1 VVRVRGR
8 RRRGRKQRRIK
19 KGQTQFKIPILIED
33 WNFEFTK
40 FPLFNFLK
48 RDKEKTK
55 EGLTKTR
62 ESFKTKIQNLI
73 WLDNDITPEFW
84 TGLEDTLVEA
94 DLGGEVTMEVVDNLR
109 ARADLERIV
118 SPKKA
123 EGILKEELIKVLNDA
138 LPPSPNGRGAGGEGS
153 KPHVILMVG
162 VNGAGKTTS
171 IGKLAHY
178 LRQQNKRV
186 VLAAADTFRA
196 AAIEQLQI
204 WGERVKVNVV
214 AHQQGADPGAVAFD
228 AYQSAKA
235 NNADVLIVDTAGRLQ
250 SKTNLMKEL
259 EKISRVLQK
268 SDPTAPH
275 ETLLVLD
282 AVTGQNGLNQAR
294 EFKKTVPLT
303 GILLAKLDGTAKGG
317 IVFAIAK
324 ELKLPIK
331 YIGTGEKI
339 DDFAEFDA
347 KEFVED
353 LFEG

>member
-1 VVRVRGR
+1 
-8 RRRGRKQRRIK
+8 
-19 KGQTQFKIPILIED
+19 
-33 WNFEFTK
+33 
-40 FPLFNFLK
+40 LFNFLK
-48 RDKEKTK
+48 RDQAKTK
-55 EGLTKTR
+55 ESLTKTR
-62 ESFKTKIQNLI
+62 ESFRTKLQNLI
-73 WLDNDITPEFW
+73 WLDNEITPEFW
-84 TGLEDTLVEA
+84 TGLEDTLISA
-94 DLGGEVTMEVVDNLR
+94 DLGGETTMEVVDNLR
-109 ARADLERIV
+109 ERSDKERIV

-123 EGILKEELIKVLNDA
+123 EALLKQELVHVLEEA
-138 LPPSPNGRGAGGEGS
+138 GQAPPTANNGAAMA

-171 IGKLAHY
+171 IGKLAY
-178 LRQQNKRV
+178 YFRSRGKRV

-204 WGERVKVNVV
+204 WGERAKVNVI
-214 AHQQGADPGAVAFD
+214 AHQQGSDPGAVAFD
-228 AYQSAKA
+228 AYQSARA
-235 NNADVLIVDTAGRLQ
+235 GNADILIVDTAGRLQ

-259 EKISRVLQK
+259 EKIARVIQK
-268 SDPTAPH
+268 NDPTAPH

-294 EFKKTVPLT
+294 EFKKAVPLT
-303 GILLAKLDGTAKGG
+303 GIVLAKLDGTAKGG

-331 YIGTGEKI
+331 YIGTGEGI
-339 DDFAEFDA
+339 DDLVEFDA

>member
-1 VVRVRGR
+1 M
-8 RRRGRKQRRIK
+8 
-19 KGQTQFKIPILIED
+19 
-33 WNFEFTK
+33 
-40 FPLFNFLK
+40 FNFLK

-62 ESFKTKIQNLI
+62 ESFKTKLQNLI

-84 TGLEDTLVEA
+84 TGLEDTLVQA
-94 DLGGEVTMEVVDNLR
+94 DLGGEVTMQVVDNLR
-109 ARADLERIV
+109 ARADVDRIT
-118 SPKKA
+118 SPKRA
-123 EGILKEELIKVLNDA
+123 EALLKEELVNVLQGA
-138 LPPSPNGRGAGGEGS
+138 GQTGSPNGTYTA
-153 KPHVILMVG
+153 KPHVMLIVG

-171 IGKLAHY
+171 IGKLAYY
-178 LRQQNKRV
+178 LRQRNKRV
-186 VLAAADTFRA
+186 ILAAGDTFRA
-196 AAIEQLQI
+196 AAIEQLQV

-228 AYQSAKA
+228 AYQSAQA
-235 NNADVLIVDTAGRLQ
+235 NKADVLIVDTAGRLQ

-282 AVTGQNGLNQAR
+282 ALSGQNGLSQAR

-303 GILLAKLDGTAKGG
+303 GIILAKLDSTAKGG
-317 IVFAIAK
+317 IVFAIAQ
-324 ELKLPIK
+324 ELKLPIR

-339 DDFAEFDA
+339 DDLAEFNA
-347 KEFVED
+347 QEFVND
-353 LFEG
+353 LFES

>member
-1 VVRVRGR
+1 M
-8 RRRGRKQRRIK
+8 
-19 KGQTQFKIPILIED
+19 
-33 WNFEFTK
+33 
-40 FPLFNFLK
+40 FNFLK

-62 ESFKTKIQNLI
+62 ESFKTKLQNLI
-73 WLDNDITPEFW
+73 WLDNEITPEFW
-84 TGLEDTLVEA
+84 VGLEDTLIQA
-94 DLGGEVTMEVVDNLR
+94 DFGGEATMQVVDDLR
-109 ARADLERIV
+109 ARADAERIV
-118 SPKKA
+118 SPQKIQGLLKA
-123 EGILKEELIKVLNDA
+123 ELVKALNDA
-138 LPPSPNGRGAGGEGS
+138 GQTAPQRGVWQA
-153 KPHVILMVG
+153 KPHIILMVG

-171 IGKLAHY
+171 IGKLAKY
-178 LRQQNKRV
+178 FRDQNKRV
-186 VLAAADTFRA
+186 LLAAGDTFRA
-196 AAIEQLQI
+196 AAIEQLQV

-228 AYQSAKA
+228 AYQSAVA
-235 NNADVLIVDTAGRLQ
+235 NNADVLIIDTAGRLQ

-259 EKISRVLQK
+259 EKIARVLQK
-268 SDPTAPH
+268 GDPTAPH

-294 EFKKTVPLT
+294 EFQKAAPLT
-303 GILLAKLDGTAKGG
+303 GIVLAKLDGTAKGG

-339 DDFAEFDA
+339 DDLAEFDA
-347 KEFVED
+347 KEFVGD

>member
-1 VVRVRGR
+1 MTAKRGWS
-8 RRRGRKQRRIK
+8 KQ
-19 KGQTQFKIPILIED
+19 
-33 WNFEFTK
+33 
-40 FPLFNFLK
+40 LFNFLK

-62 ESFKTKIQNLI
+62 ESFKTKLQNLI

-84 TGLEDTLVEA
+84 TGLEDTLIQA
-94 DLGGEVTMEVVDNLR
+94 DLGGEATMEVVDNLR
-109 ARADLERIV
+109 LRADEERIT

-123 EGILKEELIKVLNDA
+123 EGLLKDELIKVLDEAGQTN
-138 LPPSPNGRGAGGEGS
+138 SHNGTYTA

-171 IGKLAHY
+171 IGKLANY

-186 VLAAADTFRA
+186 ILAAADTFRA
-196 AAIEQLQI
+196 AAIEQLQV

-268 SDPTAPH
+268 NDPTAPH

-282 AVTGQNGLNQAR
+282 AVTGQNGLSQAR
-294 EFKKTVPLT
+294 EFKKAVPLT
-303 GILLAKLDGTAKGG
+303 GIVLAKLDGTAKGG

-339 DDFAEFDA
+339 DDLAEFDA
-347 KEFVED
+347 QEFVND
-353 LFEG
+353 LFDA

>member
-1 VVRVRGR
+1 M
-8 RRRGRKQRRIK
+8 
-19 KGQTQFKIPILIED
+19 
-33 WNFEFTK
+33 
-40 FPLFNFLK
+40 FNFLK

-62 ESFKTKIQNLI
+62 ESFKTKLQNLI

-84 TGLEDTLVEA
+84 TGLEDTLVQA
-94 DLGGEVTMEVVDNLR
+94 DLGGEVTMEVVDTLR
-109 ARADLERIV
+109 ARADEDRIV

-123 EGILKEELIKVLNDA
+123 EGLLKEELLNVLKDA
-138 LPPSPNGRGAGGEGS
+138 GQTISHNGAYTA
-153 KPHVILMVG
+153 KPHVILVVG
-162 VNGAGKTTS
+162 VNGVGKTTS
-171 IGKLAHY
+171 IGKLAGY
-178 LRQQNKRV
+178 LRQRNKRV
-186 VLAAADTFRA
+186 LLAAADTFRA
-196 AAIEQLQI
+196 AAIEQLQV

-235 NNADVLIVDTAGRLQ
+235 NNVDVLIVDTAGRLQ

-268 SDPTAPH
+268 NDPTAPH

-303 GILLAKLDGTAKGG
+303 GIVLAKLDGTAKGG

-324 ELKLPIK
+324 ELNLPIK

-347 KEFVED
+347 NEFVED

>member
-1 VVRVRGR
+1 M
-8 RRRGRKQRRIK
+8 
-19 KGQTQFKIPILIED
+19 
-33 WNFEFTK
+33 
-40 FPLFNFLK
+40 FNFLK

-62 ESFKTKIQNLI
+62 ESFKTKLQNLI

-84 TGLEDTLVEA
+84 TGLEDTLVQA

-109 ARADLERIV
+109 ARADVDRIT
-118 SPKKA
+118 SPKRA
-123 EGILKEELIKVLNDA
+123 EALLKEELVKVLKEA
-138 LPPSPNGRGAGGEGS
+138 GQTSPSNGNYTA
-153 KPHVILMVG
+153 KPHVMLIVG

-171 IGKLAHY
+171 IGKLANY
-178 LRQQNKRV
+178 LRQRNKRV
-186 VLAAADTFRA
+186 ILAAGDTFRA
-196 AAIEQLQI
+196 AAIEQLQV

-214 AHQQGADPGAVAFD
+214 AHQQGSDPGAVAFD
-228 AYQSAKA
+228 AYQSAQA
-235 NNADVLIVDTAGRLQ
+235 NKADVLIVDTAGRLQ

-268 SDPTAPH
+268 NDPTAPH

-282 AVTGQNGLNQAR
+282 ALSGQNGLSQAR
-294 EFKKTVPLT
+294 EFKKAVPLT
-303 GILLAKLDGTAKGG
+303 GIILAKLDSTAKGG

-339 DDFAEFDA
+339 DDLAEFDA
-347 KEFVED
+347 QEFVND
-353 LFEG
+353 LFES

>member
-1 VVRVRGR
+1 
-8 RRRGRKQRRIK
+8 
-19 KGQTQFKIPILIED
+19 
-33 WNFEFTK
+33 
-40 FPLFNFLK
+40 LFNFLK

-62 ESFKTKIQNLI
+62 ESFKTKLQNLI
-73 WLDNDITPEFW
+73 WLDNEITPEFW
-84 TGLEDTLVEA
+84 TGLEETLIAA
-94 DLGGEVTMEVVDNLR
+94 DLGGEVTMQVVDGLR
-109 ARADLERIV
+109 ARADAERVV

-123 EGILKEELIKVLNDA
+123 EGLLKEELVAMLTASEAQNEAAHQTPQLD
-138 LPPSPNGRGAGGEGS
+138 GGAP
-153 KPHVILMVG
+153 KPYVILMVG
-162 VNGAGKTTS
+162 VNGSGKTTS

-178 LRQQNKRV
+178 FRQQNKRV
-186 VLAAADTFRA
+186 LLAAADTFRA
-196 AAIEQLQI
+196 AAIEQLQV
-204 WGERVKVNVV
+204 WGERAKVNVV
-214 AHQQGADPGAVAFD
+214 AHQQGSDPGAVAFD

-259 EKISRVLQK
+259 EKISRVIQK
-268 SDPTAPH
+268 NDLTSPH

-294 EFKKTVPLT
+294 EFKKAVPLT
-303 GILLAKLDGTAKGG
+303 GIVLAKLDGTAKGG
-317 IVFAIAK
+317 IVFAIAR

-339 DDFAEFDA
+339 DDLAEFDA

>member
-1 VVRVRGR
+1 
-8 RRRGRKQRRIK
+8 
-19 KGQTQFKIPILIED
+19 
-33 WNFEFTK
+33 
-40 FPLFNFLK
+40 LFNFLK

-62 ESFKTKIQNLI
+62 ESLKTKLQNLI
-73 WLDNDITPEFW
+73 WLDNEITPEFW
-84 TGLEDTLVEA
+84 VGLEDTLIQA
-94 DLGGEVTMEVVDNLR
+94 DFGGEATMQVVDDLR
-109 ARADLERIV
+109 ARADAERIV
-118 SPKKA
+118 SPKKI
-123 EGILKEELIKVLNDA
+123 EGLLKTELAKALNDA
-138 LPPSPNGRGAGGEGS
+138 NQTAPTRGVWQA

-171 IGKLAHY
+171 IGKLAKY
-178 LRQQNKRV
+178 FRDQNKRV
-186 VLAAADTFRA
+186 LLAAGDTFRA
-196 AAIEQLQI
+196 AAIEQLQV

-228 AYQSAKA
+228 AYQSAVA
-235 NNADVLIVDTAGRLQ
+235 NNADVLIIDTAGRLQ

-259 EKISRVLQK
+259 EKIARVLQK
-268 SDPTAPH
+268 GDPTAPH

-294 EFKKTVPLT
+294 EFQKAAPLT
-303 GILLAKLDGTAKGG
+303 GIVLAKLDGTAKGG

-347 KEFVED
+347 EEFVDD

>member
-1 VVRVRGR
+1 M
-8 RRRGRKQRRIK
+8 
-19 KGQTQFKIPILIED
+19 
-33 WNFEFTK
+33 
-40 FPLFNFLK
+40 FNFLK

-62 ESFKTKIQNLI
+62 ESFKTKLQNLI

-84 TGLEDTLVEA
+84 TGLEDTLLQA
-94 DLGGEVTMEVVDNLR
+94 DLGGEVTMQVVDNLR
-109 ARADLERIV
+109 ARADAERIV

-123 EGILKEELIKVLNDA
+123 EDILKQELVRVLRDA
-138 LPPSPNGRGAGGEGS
+138 GQTAPSNGNYTA

-171 IGKLAHY
+171 IGKLAQH
-178 LRQQNKRV
+178 LRSQNKRV
-186 VLAAADTFRA
+186 LLAAGDTFRA
-196 AAIEQLQI
+196 AAIEQLQV

-235 NNADVLIVDTAGRLQ
+235 NNTDVLIVDTAGRLQ

-268 SDPTAPH
+268 NDPTAPH

-294 EFKKTVPLT
+294 EFKKAVPLT

-317 IVFAIAK
+317 IVFAIAQ

-339 DDFAEFDA
+339 DDLAEFDA

>member
-1 VVRVRGR
+1 M
-8 RRRGRKQRRIK
+8 
-19 KGQTQFKIPILIED
+19 
-33 WNFEFTK
+33 
-40 FPLFNFLK
+40 FNFLK

-62 ESFKTKIQNLI
+62 ESFKTKLQNLI

-84 TGLEDTLVEA
+84 TGLEDTLLQA
-94 DLGGEVTMEVVDNLR
+94 DLGGEVTMQVVDNLR
-109 ARADLERIV
+109 ARADAERIV

-123 EGILKEELIKVLNDA
+123 EEILRQELVRVLQDA
-138 LPPSPNGRGAGGEGS
+138 GQTAPSNGNYTA

-171 IGKLAHY
+171 IGKLAQH
-178 LRQQNKRV
+178 LRSQNKRV
-186 VLAAADTFRA
+186 LLAAGDTFRA
-196 AAIEQLQI
+196 AAIEQLQV

-235 NNADVLIVDTAGRLQ
+235 NNTDVLIVDTAGRLQ

-268 SDPTAPH
+268 NDPTAPH

-303 GILLAKLDGTAKGG
+303 GIILAKLDGTAKGG
-317 IVFAIAK
+317 IVFAIAQ

-339 DDFAEFDA
+339 DDLAEFDA

>member
-1 VVRVRGR
+1 
-8 RRRGRKQRRIK
+8 
-19 KGQTQFKIPILIED
+19 
-33 WNFEFTK
+33 
-40 FPLFNFLK
+40 LFNFLK

-55 EGLTKTR
+55 QGLTKTR
-62 ESFKTKIQNLI
+62 ESFKTKLQNLI
-73 WLDNDITPEFW
+73 WLDNEITPEFW
-84 TGLEDTLVEA
+84 TGLEDTLIQA
-94 DLGGEVTMEVVDNLR
+94 DLGGTATMEVVGDLR
-109 ARADLERIV
+109 ARADKERIV
-118 SPKKA
+118 SPKKV
-123 EGILKEELIKVLNDA
+123 EGILKEELVKVLEDA
-138 LPPSPNGRGAGGEGS
+138 GQGAPTHGEFRA

-162 VNGAGKTTS
+162 VNGSGKTTS
-171 IGKLAHY
+171 IGKLANY
-178 LRQQNKRV
+178 FRQQNKRV
-186 VLAAADTFRA
+186 LLAAGDTFRA
-196 AAIEQLQI
+196 AAIEQLQV

-235 NNADVLIVDTAGRLQ
+235 NNADVLLIDTAGRLQ

-259 EKISRVLQK
+259 EKIARVLQK
-268 SDPTAPH
+268 SDPSAPH

-294 EFKKTVPLT
+294 EFKKAVPLT

-331 YIGTGEKI
+331 YIGTGEGL
-339 DDFAEFDA
+339 DDLAEFDA
-347 KEFVED
+347 QEFVND

>member
-1 VVRVRGR
+1 M
-8 RRRGRKQRRIK
+8 
-19 KGQTQFKIPILIED
+19 
-33 WNFEFTK
+33 
-40 FPLFNFLK
+40 FNFLK

-62 ESFKTKIQNLI
+62 ESFKTKLQNLI
-73 WLDNDITPEFW
+73 WLDNEITEDFW
-84 TGLEDTLVEA
+84 SGLEDTLVQA

-109 ARADLERIV
+109 ARADEARIV
-118 SPKKA
+118 SPRKA
-123 EGILKEELIKVLNDA
+123 EGILKEELVKVLEQ
-138 LPPSPNGRGAGGEGS
+138 AGQTAPRPETYAA

-171 IGKLAHY
+171 IGKLAQY
-178 LRQQNKRV
+178 LRAQNKRV
-186 VLAAADTFRA
+186 LLAAADTFRA
-196 AAIEQLQI
+196 AAIEQLQV
-204 WGERVKVNVV
+204 WGERVHVNVV

-294 EFKKTVPLT
+294 EFKKAVPLT
-303 GILLAKLDGTAKGG
+303 GIVLAKLDGTAKGG

-324 ELKLPIK
+324 ELKLPIQ

-347 KEFVED
+347 NEFVQD